1 MTRATLL
8 VLGARRRSLV
18 SLARG
23 TARFAALC
31 MLTAGLWLALL
42 LVFSE
47 RAGADAVTGT
57 FTGNVALR
65 GNYYWEQSTRVVAP
79 AFTAGMETPHGIRM
93 DATYLIDAITSASVA
108 TGVQSDNAFTEIRH
122 DFNAGA
128 AYEINFGKTQL
139 DLGLRG
145 RFSREP
151 DYHSRGVGF
160 NAALSLDERN
170 TTLRLNGYFLHDD
183 VARVDRMA
191 PPDNPNQLMAAK
203 ARPVG
208 TLDTTSLG
216 LAVDQLLNPLAWLTV
231 GYDLGILD
239 GFTANPYRS
248 VNFAAGGPPEAED
261 HPESRYR
268 HGVYGWLGHYIPGAR
283 SSVRAGYRFYYD
295 SWSLAAHAPEIRY
308 YQELGEYVEIRLR
321 YRYYTQTG
329 AEFYRRGGPLRS
341 DPYRTAD
348 PKMAPFHDQ
357 TWGLKFRLGLGFFRN
372 TALRF
377 FERAVLDVSF
387 EYMIGTSRYLMAKG
401 GMVGQGGL
409 VWPF

>member
-1 MTRATLL
+1 MTRALL
-8 VLGARRRSLV
+8 LLLGARRRGL
-18 SLARG
+18 
-23 TARFAALC
+23 ALC
-31 MLTAGLWLALL
+31 ALAAGLWLALL
-42 LVFSE
+42 LAFAE
-47 RAGADAVTGT
+47 RVGADAVTGT

-79 AFTAGMETPHGIRM
+79 AFTAGMETPRGIRM

-128 AYEINFGKTQL
+128 GYEINFGGTQL

-160 NAALSLDERN
+160 NAALSLNERN

-208 TLDTTSLG
+208 VLDTTSLG
-216 LAVDQLLNPLAWLTV
+216 VAVDQLLNPLATLTL

-248 VNFAAGGPPEAED
+248 VNFAAGGPPDTEK
-261 HPESRYR
+261 HPDSRYR
-268 HGVYGWLGHYIPGAR
+268 HGVYGWLAHYIPRAR
-283 SSVRAGYRFYYD
+283 SSVRAGYRIYYD
-295 SWSLAAHAPEIRY
+295 SWSLAAHAPELRY

-329 AEFYRRGGPLRS
+329 AEFYRRGGPFRT
-341 DPYRTAD
+341 DAYRTAD
-348 PKMAPFHDQ
+348 PKMAPFHDH
-357 TWGLKFRLGLGFFRN
+357 TWGLKLRLGLAFFRN
-372 TALRF
+372 TALRV
-377 FERAVLDVSF
+377 FERAVIDVSF

>member
-1 MTRATLL
+1 MTRAMLL
-8 VLGARRRSLV
+8 LLGARRRV
-18 SLARG
+18 PC
-23 TARFAALC
+23 LC
-31 MLTAGLWLALL
+31 ALTAGLWLALL
-42 LVFSE
+42 LMCSE

-79 AFTAGMETPHGIRM
+79 AFTAGMETPRGIRM
-93 DATYLIDAITSASVA
+93 DATYLVDAITSASVA
-108 TGVQSDNAFTEIRH
+108 TGVLSDNAFTEIRH

-128 AYEINFGKTQL
+128 AYEVNFGKTQL

-160 NAALSLDERN
+160 NGALSLNERN
-170 TTLRLNGYFLHDD
+170 TVLRLNGYFLHDD
-183 VARVDRMA
+183 VYRVDRMA
-191 PPDNPNQLMAAK
+191 PPDNPNRLMAAK
-203 ARPVG
+203 ARPIG
-208 TLDTTSLG
+208 PLDTTSLG
-216 LAVDQLLNPLAWLTV
+216 LSLEQLLNPLAWLTI

-248 VNFAAGGPPEAED
+248 VNFAAGGPPDAEK
-261 HPESRYR
+261 HPDLRVR
-268 HGVYGWLGHYIPGAR
+268 HGVYGWLAHYIPKAR
-283 SSVRAGYRFYYD
+283 SSVRAGYRVYYD
-295 SWSLAAHAPEIRY
+295 SWSLTAHAPELRY
-308 YQELGEYVEIRLR
+308 YQELGEYVELRLR

-329 AEFYRRGGPLRS
+329 SEFYRRGGPLRT
-341 DPYRTAD
+341 DAYRTAD
-348 PKMAPFHDQ
+348 PKMEPFHDH

-372 TALRF
+372 TALRV

-387 EYMIGTSRYLMAKG
+387 EYMIGTSRYLQAKG